1 MKRISAL
8 TAFAGF
14 VALAASAGVW
24 ASMMVTDL
32 QGHAMVGD
40 GKAIAM
46 LHAVPSGAELQLSQ
60 AASLVLTDLE
70 TGKEYVLQ
78 GPGRFTVGAGSVRA
92 GTGEGVVESR
102 PLAMADLPPVKA
114 SSRIALAA
122 VRMRSTS
129 LVGCSQALDA
139 RGALRLDP
147 DMTALSP
154 PVAALRWTEVP
165 GAGSYRVSVLDNAS
179 RTLVTTTIESTSW
192 QPPSS
197 IVWDEGHTYTWQV
210 QGLRDGLPV
219 GEEAVASFAILRRAT
234 ASMLQSLKP
243 QDGAP
248 LSRRV
253 LYAAQLQEAGDL
265 RAACREW
272 RRIHELRPDDAGIR
286 RLAK

>member
-1 MKRISAL
+1 MKRASAFP
-8 TAFAGF
+8 AFAALF
-14 VALAASAGVW
+14 ALAAPAGVG

-32 QGHAMVGD
+32 QGRALVGD
-40 GKAIAM
+40 GKAITM

-60 AASLVLTDLE
+60 AASLVLTDLG

-102 PLAMADLPPVKA
+102 QLAMADLPPVKA

-139 RGALRLDP
+139 RALMLEP

-154 PVAALRWTEVP
+154 PVAALRWPEVP

-179 RTLVTTTIESTSW
+179 RTLATTTIESTSW
-192 QPPSS
+192 EPPSR

-210 QGLRDGLPV
+210 QGLRDGVPV
-219 GEEAVASFAILRRAT
+219 GEEAVASFAILPRAT
-234 ASMLQSLKP
+234 ARMLRSLKP
-243 QDGAP
+243 HDDAP

-265 RAACREW
+265 RAACQEW
-272 RRIHELRPDDAGIR
+272 RRIQELRPDDAGIR